1 MTGDPLSALRSA
13 AADRAAT
20 REREK
25 AEFHALRAERARP
38 RRSVDELR
46 AIATRGAAELGGS
59 GIGADDEADAKT
71 VIAWAVREFGDSIA
85 VASSM
90 SDAVLAHLISQQ
102 SRWVDVLFLD
112 TGYHFA
118 ETIGTRDAVE
128 QTVDVTIVD
137 VRPELTVAGQDA
149 KFGKDLFARDAAA
162 CCRMRKVEPLHRAL
176 GGYEVW
182 AAGVRRDDA
191 PTRAKTPLVMFDEKN
206 GLVKINPIAGWTLD
220 DAVAYA
226 GTHQVISNPLLDD
239 GYPSIGCAP
248 CTQRV
253 APGEDARAGRWAG
266 QDKTE
271 CGLHV

>member
-1 MTGDPLSALRSA
+1 MSADPLSALRSA
-13 AADRAAT
+13 AADRASQRA
-20 REREK
+20 REK
-25 AEFHALRAERARP
+25 AEHHAARAERARP
-38 RRSVDELR
+38 RRSTDELR
-46 AIATRGAAELGGS
+46 EIARRGQEELGGA
-59 GIGADDEADAKT
+59 GVGAADEASATD

-90 SDAVLAHLISQQ
+90 SDAVLAHLVSQQ

-149 KFGKDLFARDAAA
+149 EFGKDLFARDAEA
-162 CCRMRKVEPLHRAL
+162 CCRMRKVEPLRRAL

-182 AAGVRRDDA
+182 AAGVRRDDS
-191 PTRAKTPLVMFDEKN
+191 PTRAQTPLVTFDEKN

-226 GTHQVISNPLLDD
+226 AEHQVISNPLLDD

-248 CTQRV
+248 CTRRV
-253 APGEDARAGRWAG
+253 APGDDPRAGRWAG

>member
-1 MTGDPLSALRSA
+1 MTSDPLSALRA
-13 AADRAAT
+13 AAAERA
-20 REREK
+20 
-25 AEFHALRAERARP
+25 ALRAQERAEHHARRAARARP
-38 RRSVDELR
+38 RRSTDELQE
-46 AIATRGAAELGGS
+46 IARRGQAELGGS
-59 GIGADDEADAKT
+59 GIGADDEASAEE
-71 VIAWAVREFGDSIA
+71 VVAWAVREFGDSIA

-90 SDAVLAHLISQQ
+90 SDAVLAHLVSQQ

-137 VRPELTVAGQDA
+137 VRPELTVAGQDSA
-149 KFGKDLFARDAAA
+149 YGKNLFARDAEA
-162 CCRMRKVEPLHRAL
+162 CCRMRKVEPLRRAL

-182 AAGVRRDDA
+182 AAGVRRDDS
-191 PTRAKTPLVMFDEKN
+191 PTRAKTPVVTFDEKN
-206 GLVKINPIAGWTLD
+206 GLVKINPIAAWTYD

-226 GTHQVISNPLLDD
+226 AQHQVISNPLLDD

-248 CTQRV
+248 CTRRV
-253 APGEDARAGRWAG
+253 APGDDPRAGRWAG